1 MREEIRN
8 WLDSSQDPYSGINLL
23 EKFCPDKIFIR
34 LMKINPNKNRSRIVK
49 KLAEIA
55 NLDFSEIKPSA
66 KRSAKKGKSFREE
79 FPFLSSPVC
88 PIELKALVTDKFSSF
103 YAYRDLHEKLFDCT
117 TAEECADTAAKLL
130 DNYHENR
137 MIYAELTYF
146 KKHNSLLGKHPVFSH
161 YRKLKEIQSLS
172 IKELVIKQRQLQHN
186 IWRIESEIKKGD
198 KPHLLEERTRRL
210 EGKKIELAE
219 VDRLLN

>member
-1 MREEIRN
+1 MKEEIQN
-8 WLDSSQDPYSGINLL
+8 WLDSEQDPFSGINLL
-23 EKFCPDKIFIR
+23 EKYCTDQIFVR
-34 LMKINPNKNRSRIVK
+34 LMKISPLKNRSKIVR
-49 KLAEIA
+49 KLAKIA
-55 NLDFSEIKPSA
+55 RLDYVEKP
-66 KRSAKKGKSFREE
+66 KRKQATRRSKSFREE
-79 FPFLSSPVC
+79 FPFLSSPSC
-88 PIELKALVTDKFSSF
+88 PIELKALITDKFSSF

-117 TAEECADTAAKLL
+117 TADECADTAAKLL

-161 YRKLKEIQSLS
+161 YRKIKELHNLS
-172 IKELVIKQRQLQHN
+172 IKDLVLKQRQLQHN
-186 IWRIESEIKKGD
+186 VWRIESEINKGD

-210 EGKKIELAE
+210 EEKKIELAE

>member
-1 MREEIRN
+1 MKEEIQN
-8 WLDSSQDPYSGINLL
+8 WLDNDQDPFSGINLL
-23 EKFCPDKIFIR
+23 EKYCSDKIFIR
-34 LMKINPNKNRSRIVK
+34 LMKINPHKNKSKIVS

-55 NLDFSEIKPSA
+55 NLNYSERKSKA
-66 KRSAKKGKSFREE
+66 KEPARKGKSFREE
-79 FPFLSSPVC
+79 FPFLSSPTC
-88 PIELKALVTDKFSSF
+88 PIELKALITDKFSSF

-117 TAEECADTAAKLL
+117 TADECADTAAKLL

-161 YRKLKEIQSLS
+161 YRKIKELHNLS
-172 IKELVIKQRQLQHN
+172 IKDLVLKQRQLQHN
-186 IWRIESEIKKGD
+186 VWRIESEISKGD
-198 KPHLLEERTRRL
+198 KPHLLEERNRRL
-210 EGKKIELAE
+210 EEKKVELAE